1 MTMHAVAQSR
11 ALGKRVK
18 ILAPDQTPY
27 EVQGQEV
34 HPMLVN
40 FDHLVRSETHLIQL
54 LVRRGDAEAGQGT
67 AL

>member
-1 MTMHAVAQSR
+1 MTMHAVTQSR

-18 ILAPDQTPY
+18 ILVLDQTPY

-34 HPMLVN
+34 HPMRAN
-40 FDHLVRSETHLIQL
+40 FDHLVRSETHPIQL
-54 LVRRGDAEAGQGT
+54 QFRRGDAEAGQGT